1 MTIGLRPI
9 LLYPIISSGKN
20 KICMAYKYKVSVITI
35 CFNAEKDIQRTIE
48 SVVNQTFEDF
58 EYIIIDGKSSDETL
72 AIVERYKSK
81 IQQVISEPDDGIYDA
96 MNKGVRLAN
105 GEWLIFMNAGDCFA
119 DYEVLE
125 KVFADEIPENI
136 SFIYSDVYMKQKRD
150 RLLCPMNF
158 SKGAL
163 IHQSVIYKKNCHKL
177 YGLYIVTH
185 PIIISDYLFFIRFPE
200 ENVMKTNTVIA
211 EYEGGGVSSQGGN
224 WNRKQSL
231 CADVVFRR
239 RSFGNM
245 LITYIAKELADLIAV
260 TLKYKLKSILFK

>member
-1 MTIGLRPI
+1 MTIGLQQI
-9 LLYPIISSGKN
+9 LLYHIIFSGKN
-20 KICMAYKYKVSVITI
+20 KSCMNHKYKVSVITI
-35 CFNAEKDIQRTIE
+35 CFNAEKEIQRTIK

-58 EYIIIDGKSSDETL
+58 EYIIIDGNSSDNTL
-72 AIVERYKSK
+72 AVIKSYKSR
-81 IQQVISEPDDGIYDA
+81 IQQLISEPDDGIYDA
-96 MNKGVRLAN
+96 MNKGVRFAK

-119 DYEVLE
+119 DNNVLQNI
-125 KVFADEIPENI
+125 FANRIPENI
-136 SFIYSDVYMKQKRD
+136 NFIYSDVYMKQKQG

-163 IHQSVIYKKNCHKL
+163 NHQCVIYKKKCHEI

-185 PIIISDYLFFIRFPE
+185 PIIISDYLFFIRFQD
-200 ENVMKTNTVIA
+200 ENVMKINTVIA
-211 EYEGGGVSSQGGN
+211 EYEGGGISSQGGN

-245 LITYIAKELADLIAV
+245 LMVYIIKELADLIPV
-260 TLKYKLKSILFK
+260 GLKYKLKSILLK